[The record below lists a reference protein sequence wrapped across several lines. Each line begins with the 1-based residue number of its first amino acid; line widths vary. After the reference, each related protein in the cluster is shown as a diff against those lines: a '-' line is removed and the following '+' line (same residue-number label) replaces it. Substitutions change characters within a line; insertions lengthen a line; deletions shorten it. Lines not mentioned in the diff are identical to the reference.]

1 MTSNNHR
8 IQAAIDTVH
17 RAKGAEAFYKAWTS
31 LRSELDDTCNENMD
45 LLHAGEA
52 VSATPPEAGN

>member
-1 MTSNNHR
+1 MTSSNR
-8 IQAAIDTVH
+8 RKAAIAAVL
-17 RAKGAEAFYKAWTS
+17 RAKGAASFYKAWTS